1 MHPVPSSLM
10 EDDGTLISGSEG
22 KSKLM
27 TELGKQFTSHSI
39 TKQEDTCYVLDGMY
53 IVNKMEPR
61 TGFVKNGTDLAKVF
75 TDYVDGITEEAA
87 NVCVVFD
94 TYRPLSLKNFTRKK
108 RKKGKCVATCRV
120 GLNTNLTK
128 MSLKKLLLNDQSK
141 GYLASFLAEEICKH
155 FHLMGKGC
163 MVTADNKT
171 NVNMGEAY
179 NEDNHEEADTMIIY
193 HVIHAS
199 KSCNRIVVQCSDTDV
214 FVGLIAYASQIDSE
228 CLMQVAPDKI
238 YNIKAISASI
248 GEERSRGLMALHTLT
263 GCDITGKFRGKSK
276 IPWLTA
282 YLKETEDIINYFVK
296 FPYFEDPLEDL
307 QIFEKFVCRVYCP
320 DTEIC
325 DLGAARW
332 MMWTQSKNIDRIPPT
347 IGALTQGVKRAWYA
361 SKVMGQ
367 SDVFIQILPNP
378 DIAGWRL
385 DNENF
390 EPITSEESIAP
401 DSVIELVSCGCKR
414 GCKSSRCS
422 CRKLELCC
430 TDLCSCFDFC
440 ENTDPPMGVDVNLD

>member
-1 MHPVPSSLM
+1 
-10 EDDGTLISGSEG
+10 
-22 KSKLM
+22 
-27 TELGKQFTSHSI
+27 
-39 TKQEDTCYVLDGMY
+39 
-53 IVNKMEPR
+53 
-61 TGFVKNGTDLAKVF
+61 
-75 TDYVDGITEEAA
+75 
-87 NVCVVFD
+87 
-94 TYRPLSLKNFTRKK
+94 
-108 RKKGKCVATCRV
+108 
-120 GLNTNLTK
+120 
-128 MSLKKLLLNDQSK
+128 
-141 GYLASFLAEEICKH
+141 
-155 FHLMGKGC
+155 
-163 MVTADNKT
+163 
-171 NVNMGEAY
+171 
-179 NEDNHEEADTMIIY
+179 
-193 HVIHAS
+193 
-199 KSCNRIVVQCSDTDV
+199 
-214 FVGLIAYASQIDSE
+214 
-228 CLMQVAPDKI
+228 
-238 YNIKAISASI
+238 
-248 GEERSRGLMALHTLT
+248 MALHTLT

-282 YLKETEDIINYFVK
+282 YLKATEDIINYFVK

-367 SDVFIQILPNP
+367 SDVLIQILSDP